1 MHFGSNK
8 SFHLWVLGKWYP
20 VPLSSV
26 TRSCEMRK
34 TQVQFS
40 PLPPSEQGFEP
51 GLPRLAIKPFSH
63 TWILLHLQ
71 DILKTLKQKWRSLIW
86 MQLWLNSIQLH
97 QKSLFWKKKN
107 SKLSINKDLP
117 GGQKPAVWRMEKHRQ
132 IPFCYT
138 KVSTLQLGLVG
149 YRNIQLKEVW
159 KSWHLLTDELH
170 NANCLAFSLKTY
182 NMPAPDT
189 QFSFKLCSLWRKL
202 NDFKK
207 HLPFTKKCRKRKTL
221 RICAIW
227 ESYD

>member
-1 MHFGSNK
+1 MKIFDLDATVAEFNPIASK
-8 SFHLWVLGKWYP
+8 ISVL
-20 VPLSSV
+20 
-26 TRSCEMRK
+26 
-34 TQVQFS
+34 
-40 PLPPSEQGFEP
+40 
-51 GLPRLAIKPFSH
+51 
-63 TWILLHLQ
+63 
-71 DILKTLKQKWRSLIW
+71 
-86 MQLWLNSIQLH
+86 
-97 QKSLFWKKKN
+97 KKKIVN
-107 SKLSINKDLP
+107 YQLIKIFLEDKSQQFEEWK
-117 GGQKPAVWRMEKHRQ
+117 KHRQ

-149 YRNIQLKEVW
+149 YRNMQLKDVW

-170 NANCLAFSLKTY
+170 NANCWAFSLKTY

-221 RICAIW
+221 RVCAIC